1 MIGTGSQVLGRQPQA
16 ASRKPALVGALI
28 AALLAPAA
36 AVAADAPAK
45 VAFVEGSAER
55 ERAGEKVALQLGAAL
70 AEQDTISTAD
80 DSRLEIK
87 FADESLLRVGP
98 GAKLQ
103 LSAAH
108 FGKRPEERKMTARLL
123 FGKLWAK
130 VTSVLKGDNNF
141 QVETENAVAGVRG
154 TTFRVDANADKSVR
168 VRVYNGSVA
177 VAKNAPIYQKDGV
190 KPGERKEVDGPEE
203 VSREAWEELVG
214 RQMEIT
220 VSADGTP
227 GKPTKF
233 DPKTEGD
240 DDWVQWNRKRDAAK
254 R

>member
-1 MIGTGSQVLGRQPQA
+1 MTGWVVGALSRKPQA
-16 ASRKPALVGALI
+16 ASRKPGLLLI
-28 AALLAPAA
+28 AALLLPAA
-36 AVAADAPAK
+36 ARAADVPAK
-45 VAFVEGSAER
+45 VAYLEGSADR
-55 ERAGEKVALQLGAAL
+55 ERSGEKAALAVGADL
-70 AEQDTISTAD
+70 AEQDTISTGDAA
-80 DSRLEIK
+80 RLEIK

-98 GAKLQ
+98 GARLQ

-108 FGKRPEERKMTARLL
+108 FGKKPEERKMTARLL

-154 TTFRVDANADKSVR
+154 TTFRVDLNEDKSVR
-168 VRVYNGSVA
+168 VRVYNGAVA
-177 VAKNAPIYQKDGV
+177 VGKKAPIYQQEGV

-203 VSREAWEELVG
+203 VSRDQWEELVG
-214 RQMEIT
+214 RQMEIS
-220 VSADGTP
+220 VAADGTP

-233 DPKTEGD
+233 DPKSEGD

-254 R
+254 K